1 MIKSSN
7 TTAAISSQVKIKSA
21 TIGDESVNSVDAR
34 ELHEFLEV
42 KTAFTDW
49 IKKRIEDYCFSSN
62 SDYLKISSRNYTG
75 IGKAPIDYIISID
88 MAKELSMVE
97 RNEKGKQA
105 RKYFIECER
114 KAKSLPIPSDKKE
127 QLDIGYIA
135 LGHLKNHLKM
145 SDVSYLGCA
154 KKLHSEIG
162 VSTAMLPEYVEKV
175 RVTFS
180 ATDLLKKNECGIG
193 VRAFNKL
200 LLGNGIMEVKTRTG
214 SRGKAKTYNSITDK
228 GLEYGQNDA
237 SPSNPRET
245 QPHWYE
251 DTFMDLFYKVAAVG

>member
-1 MIKSSN
+1 MTIQS
-7 TTAAISSQVKIKSA
+7 TTAISNQVKIKSA
-21 TIGDESVNSVDAR
+21 TIGEESVNSVDAR

-49 IKKRIEDYCFSSN
+49 IKKRIEDYGFSN
-62 SDYLKISSRNYTG
+62 DSDYLKISSRNYTG

-97 RNEKGKQA
+97 RNEKGKHA

-162 VSTAMLPEYVEKV
+162 VSTAMLPEYVENV
-175 RVTFS
+175 RITFS
-180 ATDLLKKNECGIG
+180 ATDLLKKNDCGINAR
-193 VRAFNKL
+193 VFNKL
-200 LLGNGIMEVKTRTG
+200 LIGNGLLEIKTRTG
-214 SRGKAKTYNSITDK
+214 SKGQVKEYKSITEC
-228 GLEYGQNDA
+228 GLKYGQNDT

-251 DTFMDLFYKVAAVG
+251 DTFMDLFYEVAVVG